1 MYESIP
7 FDKYKFLSTQID
19 MDLNYLKDS
28 YNLAREH
35 PDNDYLVSELCQNY
49 SNMTQ
54 NLKNFERYLQT
65 IPVLERPISGRRSK
79 DMEEIERYLSA
90 VKAYLTERSYEM

>member
-1 MYESIP
+1 
-7 FDKYKFLSTQID
+7 

-28 YNLAREH
+28 YTLAREH

-54 NLKNFERYLQT
+54 NLKYFERYLQT

-79 DMEEIERYLSA
+79 DMEEIEHYLSV
-90 VKAYLTERSYEM
+90 VKDYLIERSYEM